1 MSTPVAGDRAP
12 LPVVLLVLVA
22 GVLAFTTDQ
31 PLVLAALAIGA
42 VVLLRAAPGSPGR
55 LVVIAAL
62 VSAIGVFLLTP
73 LVSGQGDLVLFEI
86 PVPPPL
92 TGEIT
97 AEELVA
103 AGAAALRV
111 LATIALAA
119 ALFAWAD
126 PDRMLAGLSRVAP
139 RSALVS
145 ALAARLVP
153 TMRRDARAIAETAR
167 LRGVGLTTGS
177 RMQRARAAA
186 PLALPLVGSALERGL
201 DAAEAMAAR
210 GYGEG
215 RRTRLPERPRDA
227 GERITLGI
235 AVLLAAAVAWAIATG
250 ATAYA
255 FYPVLDPVVTWQS
268 VALSA
273 GALAALVGAA
283 VALARTEAR
292 PSDLGRPYSP

>member
-31 PLVLAALAIGA
+31 PLVLAALAIGSI
-42 VVLLRAAPGSPGR
+42 VLLRVAPGSPGR
-55 LVVIAAL
+55 LVVIAA
-62 VSAIGVFLLTP
+62 VISAVGVFLLTP

-177 RMQRARAAA
+177 RMHRARAAA

-215 RRTRLPERPRDA
+215 PRTRLPERPRDL

-235 AVLLAAAVAWAIATG
+235 SVLLAAAVAWAIAIG
-250 ATAYA
+250 ATGFT
-255 FYPVLDPVVTWQS
+255 FYPVLGPVLTGQS
-268 VALSA
+268 VALAAVS
-273 GALAALVGAA
+273 LAALVGAA
-283 VALARTEAR
+283 VALTRAGAP

>member
-1 MSTPVAGDRAP
+1 MAGDRAP
-12 LPVVLLVLVA
+12 MPVVLLVLVA
-22 GVLAFTTDQ
+22 GVLAFSTDQ

-42 VVLLRAAPGSPGR
+42 IVLLRAAPGSPGR

-103 AGAAALRV
+103 AAAAALRV

-126 PDRMLAGLSRVAP
+126 PDRMLAGLGRVAP

-215 RRTRLPERPRDA
+215 RRTPLPERPRDL

-250 ATAYA
+250 AAAYA
-255 FYPVLDPVVTWQS
+255 FYPVLDPMITWQS

-273 GALAALVGAA
+273 GTLAALVGAA

>member
-1 MSTPVAGDRAP
+1 MSGPVAGDRAP
-12 LPVVLLVLVA
+12 MPVVLLVLVA
-22 GVLAFTTDQ
+22 GVLAFTTNQ
-31 PLVLAALAIGA
+31 PLVLAALAIGS
-42 VVLLRAAPGSPGR
+42 VVLLRLAPGSPGR
-55 LVVIAAL
+55 LVVMAAAI
-62 VSAIGVFLLTP
+62 SALGVFLLTP
-73 LVSGQGDLVLFEI
+73 LLSGQGDLVLFDI
-86 PVPPPL
+86 PMPPPL
-92 TGEIT
+92 SGEVT

-103 AGAAALRV
+103 ALSAAMRV

-126 PDRMLAGLSRVAP
+126 PDRMLAGLGRVAP

-177 RMQRARAAA
+177 RLQRARAAA

-215 RRTRLPERPRDA
+215 RRTRLPERRRDA
-227 GERITLGI
+227 GERLTLAI
-235 AVLLAAAVAWAIATG
+235 AVLLAGVVAWALVTG
-250 ATAYA
+250 ATAFT
-255 FYPVLDPVVTWQS
+255 FYPVLDPLVTWQS

-273 GALAALVGAA
+273 AALVALIGSA
-283 VALARTEAR
+283 VSLSRTDRA

>member
-1 MSTPVAGDRAP
+1 MSAPVAGDRAP
-12 LPVVLLVLVA
+12 LSIILLVVAA

-42 VVLLRAAPGSPGR
+42 IVLLRLAPGSPGR
-55 LVVIAAL
+55 FVVVAAV
-62 VSAIGVFLLTP
+62 VSALGVFLLTP
-73 LVSGQGDLVLFEI
+73 LLSGQGDLVLFDI

-103 AGAAALRV
+103 SAVAAMRV
-111 LATIALAA
+111 LATIALTA

-153 TMRRDARAIAETAR
+153 TMRSDARAIAETAR
-167 LRGVGLTTGS
+167 LRGVALTTGS

-215 RRTRLPERPRDA
+215 RRTRLPERPRDT
-227 GERITLGI
+227 GERITLLL
-235 AVLLAAAVAWAIATG
+235 AVLLAAAVAWAIVSG
-250 ATAYA
+250 AAGFA

-268 VALSA
+268 VALA
-273 GALAALVGAA
+273 VGVLVALVGAA
-283 VALARTEAR
+283 VALKHAARP

>member
-1 MSTPVAGDRAP
+1 MSSPVAGDRAP
-12 LPVVLLVLVA
+12 MPVLLLGLVA

-31 PLVLAALAIGA
+31 PLVLMALAIGA
-42 VVLLRAAPGSPGR
+42 IVLLRAAPGSPGR

-92 TGEIT
+92 SGEIT

-103 AGAAALRV
+103 SAAAAMRV
-111 LATIALAA
+111 LATIALTA

-153 TMRRDARAIAETAR
+153 TMRADARAIAETAR
-167 LRGVGLTTGS
+167 LRGVGLTAGS

-227 GERITLGI
+227 GERITLI
-235 AVLLAAAVAWAIATG
+235 LAVLLAAVVAWAIVVGATG
-250 ATAYA
+250 FA
-255 FYPVLDPVVTWQS
+255 FYPVLDPVLTWQS
-268 VALSA
+268 VALSVA
-273 GALAALVGAA
+273 ALAALAGAA
-283 VALARTEAR
+283 VALARTEAP

>member
-1 MSTPVAGDRAP
+1 MSAPVAGDRAP
-12 LPVVLLVLVA
+12 LPVVLLVLAA

-31 PLVLAALAIGA
+31 PLVLAALAVGA
-42 VVLLRAAPGSPGR
+42 IVLLRMAPGSPGR
-55 LVVIAAL
+55 LVVVAAL

-73 LVSGQGDLVLFEI
+73 LVSGQGDLVLVDI

-92 TGEIT
+92 SGEIT

-103 AGAAALRV
+103 GAAAALRV

-126 PDRMLAGLSRVAP
+126 PDRMLAGLGRVAP

-215 RRTRLPERPRDA
+215 RRTRLPERPRDV
-227 GERITLGI
+227 GENVTLGMS
-235 AVLLAAAVAWAIATG
+235 VLLAGVVAWAIAAG
-250 ATAYA
+250 AIGFT
-255 FYPVLDPVVTWQS
+255 FYPVLGPVLTWQALVLS
-268 VALSA
+268 AAALLALVGSAVALSRA
-273 GALAALVGAA
+273 GS
-283 VALARTEAR
+283 R
-292 PSDLGRPYSP
+292 PSGVGRPYSP

>member
-1 MSTPVAGDRAP
+1 MSMPVAGDRAP
-12 LPVVLLVLVA
+12 LPIVLLVIVSV
-22 GVLAFTTDQ
+22 VLAFTTDQ
-31 PLVLAALAIGA
+31 PLVLLALAVGA
-42 VVLLRAAPGSPGR
+42 LVLLRAAPGSPGR
-55 LVVIAAL
+55 FVVVAAIISAAGLV
-62 VSAIGVFLLTP
+62 LLTP
-73 LVSGQGDLVLFEI
+73 LMSGQGDLILFSI

-92 TGEIT
+92 NGEIT

-103 AGAAALRV
+103 GAAAAARV
-111 LATIALAA
+111 LATIALIA

-153 TMRRDARAIAETAR
+153 TMRRDAQAISETAR

-177 RMQRARAAA
+177 RLQRARAAA

-215 RRTRLPERPRDA
+215 RRTRLPERRRDA
-227 GERITLGI
+227 GERIVLGI
-235 AVLLAAAVAWAIATG
+235 SLILAATVAWAIAAGITG
-250 ATAYA
+250 FT
-255 FYPVLDPVVTWQS
+255 FYPVLGPMVTWQS
-268 VALSA
+268 VVL
-273 GALAALVGAA
+273 AA
-283 VALARTEAR
+283 VALAGLTGAALALAR
-292 PSDLGRPYSP
+292 AKGAPSDLGPPHSP

>member
-22 GVLAFTTDQ
+22 GVLAFSTDQ
-31 PLVLAALAIGA
+31 PLVLFALAIGA
-42 VVLLRAAPGSPGR
+42 MVLLRAAPVRPGR
-55 LVVIAAL
+55 LILIAAIISAVGLL
-62 VSAIGVFLLTP
+62 VLTP
-73 LVSGQGDLVLFEI
+73 LTSGQGDLILFTI

-92 TGEIT
+92 NGEIT
-97 AEELVA
+97 AEAVA
-103 AGAAALRV
+103 AGAAAAARV
-111 LATIALAA
+111 LATILLIA

-126 PDRMLAGLSRVAP
+126 PDRMLAGLARVAP

-153 TMRRDARAIAETAR
+153 TMRRDAQAIAETAR

-215 RRTRLPERPRDA
+215 RRTRLPERARDV
-227 GERITLGI
+227 GERLVLAI
-235 AVLLAAAVAWAIATG
+235 AVLLAGVVAWAFAAG
-250 ATAYA
+250 ALGFA
-255 FYPVLDPVVTWQS
+255 FYPVLGPVITWQS
-268 VALSA
+268 VAIAAAVLV
-273 GALAALVGAA
+273 ALGGAAL
-283 VALARTEAR
+283 ALARTERA
-292 PSDLGRPYSP
+292 PSDLGRPDSP